1 MDKEAQAIEASR
13 RNSVSK
19 KPIPVSYDFTK
30 SKNTAKKFSIKKKA
44 ISRGSASYI
53 PENQDINTSS
63 MSNDE
68 LMQAIIQYLQQIAN
82 NTSNNNTLPAIQSI
96 LSGII
101 SNMGSLAQ
109 LATSAASSGGNLSD
123 KAAQMKDNIEQELNA
138 MRSKME
144 ALASTP

>member
-1 MDKEAQAIEASR
+1 MVDGITLNADKVTL
-13 RNSVSK
+13 N
-19 KPIPVSYDFTK
+19 TK
-30 SKNTAKKFSIKKKA
+30 SLEGIGLTPKGDDTKKLFKKDEQ
-44 ISRGSASYI
+44 S
-53 PENQDINTSS
+53 
-63 MSNDE
+63 E

>member
-1 MDKEAQAIEASR
+1 MFTPGNFEEPKRLGYTIEYVQSKIREAKELGEDYSIQELYSEAA
-13 RNSVSK
+13 
-19 KPIPVSYDFTK
+19 T
-30 SKNTAKKFSIKKKA
+30 
-44 ISRGSASYI
+44 
-53 PENQDINTSS
+53 

-109 LATSAASSGGNLSD
+109 LATSAASSGGDLSD